1 MIDLHIHLDGSL
13 GERELNALA
22 AKQNAKTRV
31 TYPSSP
37 PDPEGG
43 LKAYLERFRLP
54 LSLLQSPES
63 VYHAIMLLAERLEKE
78 GLEYA
83 EIRFAPSL
91 STDTGATQS
100 EIVSAASYAAK
111 KTFERG
117 FPIGIILCCMRGGER
132 DANLETL
139 RLAEEYVKTASGIV
153 AIDLAGDEGRFPTE
167 DYRYIFDRAREKGIP
182 FTIHAGEAGGAESV
196 RAALDMGTKRLGH
209 GVRAVEDPETLRRI
223 ISEMVTLELCYT
235 SNLQTGAWKG
245 GEYPLRRLMAQGV
258 AVTLN
263 TDNTAVSA
271 TTLRREY
278 DLLAITAEEREILSA
293 NARKAAFKN
302 KLLEND

>member
-167 DYRYIFDRAREKGIP
+167 E
-182 FTIHAGEAGGAESV
+182 
-196 RAALDMGTKRLGH
+196 
-209 GVRAVEDPETLRRI
+209 
-223 ISEMVTLELCYT
+223 
-235 SNLQTGAWKG
+235 
-245 GEYPLRRLMAQGV
+245 
-258 AVTLN
+258 
-263 TDNTAVSA
+263 
-271 TTLRREY
+271 
-278 DLLAITAEEREILSA
+278 
-293 NARKAAFKN
+293 
-302 KLLEND
+302 